1 MFEELTEL
9 YCLVDDFIL
18 AYDAHFVAKY
28 GKKPTRV
35 PRIGHSG
42 ILTVI
47 LLYHQSGYKYFKT
60 FYNNHVHE
68 LHCELS
74 GNLPSY
80 EQIVA
85 LLQKRYHI
93 SRHS

>member
-18 AYDAHFVAKY
+18 AYDAHLVAKG
-28 GKKPTRV
+28 GKKPTRA
-35 PRIGHSG
+35 PMIGHSG

-60 FYNNHVHE
+60 FYNHHVQE
-68 LHCELS
+68 LRRKLS
-74 GNLPSY
+74 
-80 EQIVA
+80 
-85 LLQKRYHI
+85 
-93 SRHS
+93 